1 MSTIVEFRYVEVPAG
16 GADALR
22 VGLGPDAR
30 GVPAELVI
38 AMGHDD
44 EGRWYE
50 YLDQGITIPA
60 AAAPHLVQA
69 ILQVLSGPL
78 VAPESSVTATRPSFP
93 QSTCETR

>member
-1 MSTIVEFRYVEVPAG
+1 MSTIVEFRYVEVLAG

-78 VAPESSVTATRPSFP
+78 VPPESSVTATRPSFP

>member
-16 GADALR
+16 GSDSIR
-22 VGLGPDAR
+22 VGLGLDAR

-69 ILQVLSGPL
+69 ILQVLLGPL
-78 VAPESSVTATRPSFP
+78 VAPGSFVTATWPSSP
-93 QSTCETR
+93 RSTWSTR